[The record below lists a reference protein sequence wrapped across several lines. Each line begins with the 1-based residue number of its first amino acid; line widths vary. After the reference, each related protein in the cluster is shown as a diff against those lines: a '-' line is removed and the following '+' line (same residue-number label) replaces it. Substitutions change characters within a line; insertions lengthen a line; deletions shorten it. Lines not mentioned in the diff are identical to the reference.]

1 MPAYLYENIRK
12 IPANLTCGDLM
23 DMRRD
28 LIDAVNCYKNI
39 SLEDKQAIGGVIFAK
54 FEYKVLKATNSHLG
68 VMDANIKDITN
79 NLEQAKKEAD
89 KHLTNTTNNLWS
101 SSPQIPT
108 ITHNVNEFG
117 HTPKRNSVHKT
128 KHILTDA
135 AKKDIKSLANLSRMF
150 CDWAKNA
157 SLDRSP
163 TNFCLE
169 YYGVKM
175 EVSFAVNDATV
186 YLRFEG
192 LNTANKFFN
201 KFYAFRCNPSVKHK
215 SFSREFWHTYRR
227 RMTKTIAKAI
237 RAIDNNPNNWSY
249 MEVKRGDLD

>member
-1 MPAYLYENIRK
+1 MENYLFKNIRK
-12 IPANLTCGDLM
+12 IPTNLTCGDLI
-23 DMRRD
+23 DLRQY
-28 LIDAVNCYKNI
+28 LIDAVNCYDNI
-39 SLEDKQAIGGVIFAK
+39 SLQDKQAIGGQIFTK
-54 FEYKVLKATNSHLG
+54 FEYKIFKTINSYLET
-68 VMDANIKDITN
+68 MDSHSDDIANKTEN
-79 NLEQAKKEAD
+79 N
-89 KHLTNTTNNLWS
+89 KHLTDTTDNPWS
-101 SSPQIPT
+101 TSPQIPT

-157 SLDRSP
+157 SLNRSP

-175 EVSFAVNDATV
+175 EVSFAVNDAAV

-192 LNTANKFFN
+192 LNTIN
-201 KFYAFRCNPSVKHK
+201 KFYSFRCSPSVKHK
-215 SFSREFWHTYRR
+215 SFSREFWSTYRR
-227 RMTKTIAKAI
+227 RMTKTIAKVM
-237 RAIDNNPNNWSY
+237 RDIDNNPSNWYY
-249 MEVKRGDLD
+249 MEVKRGVLD

>member
-1 MPAYLYENIRK
+1 MTNYLYENIRD
-12 IPANLTCGDLM
+12 IPVNLTCGDLM
-23 DMRRD
+23 DMRND
-28 LIDAVNCYKNI
+28 LIEVVNCYRDILIEK
-39 SLEDKQAIGGVIFAK
+39 KQAIGGQIFAK
-54 FEYKVLKATNSHLG
+54 FEYKILGAINSYLG
-68 VMDANIKDITN
+68 TMDSHSDDIANN
-79 NLEQAKKEAD
+79 PESD
-89 KHLTNTTNNLWS
+89 KHLTDTTRNPWS
-101 SSPQIPT
+101 TSPQIPT

-186 YLRFEG
+186 YLRFTG
-192 LNTANKFFN
+192 LNSVN
-201 KFYAFRCNPSVKHK
+201 KFYNKFYSFHCSPSVKHK

>member
-1 MPAYLYENIRK
+1 MENYLFKNIRK
-12 IPANLTCGDLM
+12 IPTNLTCGDLI
-23 DMRRD
+23 DLRTY
-28 LIDAVNCYKNI
+28 LIDIVNCYRNI
-39 SLEDKQAIGGVIFAK
+39 SLEDKQAIGGIIFTK
-54 FEYKVLKATNSHLG
+54 FEYKIFKAINSYLET
-68 VMDANIKDITN
+68 MDSHSDDIANKTEN
-79 NLEQAKKEAD
+79 N
-89 KHLTNTTNNLWS
+89 KHLTDTTSNPWS

-157 SLDRSP
+157 SLNRSP

-169 YYGVKM
+169 YYDAKM
-175 EVSFAVNDATV
+175 EVSFAVNDAAV

-192 LNTANKFFN
+192 LNTIN
-201 KFYAFRCNPSVKHK
+201 KFYSFRCSPSVKHK
-215 SFSREFWHTYRR
+215 SFSREFWSTYRR
-227 RMTKTIAKAI
+227 RMTKTIAKVM
-237 RAIDNNPNNWSY
+237 RDIDNNPNNWSY

>member
-1 MPAYLYENIRK
+1 MENYLFKNIRK
-12 IPANLTCGDLM
+12 IPTNLTCGDLI
-23 DMRRD
+23 DLRQY
-28 LIDAVNCYKNI
+28 LIDTVNCYDNI
-39 SLEDKQAIGGVIFAK
+39 SLQDKQAIGGQIFTK
-54 FEYKVLKATNSHLG
+54 FEYKIFKAVDSYLETMDSHS
-68 VMDANIKDITN
+68 DDITN
-79 NLEQAKKEAD
+79 NLETD
-89 KHLTNTTNNLWS
+89 KHLTNTTSNPWS
-101 SSPQIPT
+101 TSPQIPT

-117 HTPKRNSVHKT
+117 HTPKRNSTPKLR
-128 KHILTDA
+128 HILTDA

-192 LNTANKFFN
+192 LNTVN
-201 KFYAFRCNPSVKHK
+201 KFYSFRCSPSVKHK
-215 SFSREFWHTYRR
+215 SFSREFWSTYRR

-249 MEVKRGDLD
+249 MEVKRGNLD

>member
-1 MPAYLYENIRK
+1 MENYLFKNIRK
-12 IPANLTCGDLM
+12 IPTNLTCGDLI
-23 DMRRD
+23 DLRTY
-28 LIDAVNCYKNI
+28 LIDIVNCYGNI
-39 SLEDKQAIGGVIFAK
+39 SLEDKQAIGGLIFTK
-54 FEYKVLKATNSHLG
+54 FEYKIFKAVNSYLET
-68 VMDANIKDITN
+68 MDSHSDDIANKTEN
-79 NLEQAKKEAD
+79 N
-89 KHLTNTTNNLWS
+89 KHLTDTTSNPWS
-101 SSPQIPT
+101 TSPQIPT

-157 SLDRSP
+157 SLNRSP

-175 EVSFAVNDATV
+175 EVSFAVNDAAV

-192 LNTANKFFN
+192 LNTVN
-201 KFYAFRCNPSVKHK
+201 KFYSFRCNPSVKNK
-215 SFSREFWHTYRR
+215 SFSREFWSTYRR
-227 RMTKTIAKAI
+227 RMTKTIAKVM
-237 RAIDNNPNNWSY
+237 RDIDNNPSNWYY

>member
-1 MPAYLYENIRK
+1 MENYLFKNIRK
-12 IPANLTCGDLM
+12 IPTNLTCGDLI
-23 DMRRD
+23 DLRQY
-28 LIDAVNCYKNI
+28 LIDTVNCYDNI
-39 SLEDKQAIGGVIFAK
+39 SLQDKQAIGGQIFTK
-54 FEYKVLKATNSHLG
+54 FEYKIFKAVNSYLETMGSHS
-68 VMDANIKDITN
+68 DDITN
-79 NLEQAKKEAD
+79 NLETD
-89 KHLTNTTNNLWS
+89 KHLTNTTSNPWS
-101 SSPQIPT
+101 TSPQIPT

-117 HTPKRNSVHKT
+117 HTPKRNSTPKLR
-128 KHILTDA
+128 HILTDA

-192 LNTANKFFN
+192 LNTVN
-201 KFYAFRCNPSVKHK
+201 KFYNKFYSFRCNPSVKHK

-249 MEVKRGDLD
+249 MEVKRGNLD

>member
-1 MPAYLYENIRK
+1 MENYLFKNIRK
-12 IPANLTCGDLM
+12 IPTNLTCGDLI
-23 DMRRD
+23 DLRQY
-28 LIDAVNCYKNI
+28 LIDAVNCYDNI
-39 SLEDKQAIGGVIFAK
+39 SLQDKQAIGGQIFTK
-54 FEYKVLKATNSHLG
+54 FEYKIFKAVNSYLETMGSHS
-68 VMDANIKDITN
+68 DDITN
-79 NLEQAKKEAD
+79 NLETD
-89 KHLTNTTNNLWS
+89 KHLTNTTSNPWS
-101 SSPQIPT
+101 TSPQIPT

-117 HTPKRNSVHKT
+117 HTPKRNSTPKLR
-128 KHILTDA
+128 HILTDA

-175 EVSFAVNDATV
+175 EVSFAVNDAAV

-192 LNTANKFFN
+192 LNTIN
-201 KFYAFRCNPSVKHK
+201 KFYSFRCSPSVKHK
-215 SFSREFWHTYRR
+215 SFSREFWSTYRR
-227 RMTKTIAKAI
+227 RMTKRIAKAI

>member
-1 MPAYLYENIRK
+1 MENYLFKNIRK
-12 IPANLTCGDLM
+12 IPTNLTCGDLI
-23 DMRRD
+23 DLRQY
-28 LIDAVNCYKNI
+28 LIDAVNCYDNI
-39 SLEDKQAIGGVIFAK
+39 SLQDKQAIGGQIFTK
-54 FEYKVLKATNSHLG
+54 FEYKIFKAVNSYLETMGSHS
-68 VMDANIKDITN
+68 DDITN
-79 NLEQAKKEAD
+79 NLETD
-89 KHLTNTTNNLWS
+89 KHLTNTTSNPWS
-101 SSPQIPT
+101 TSPQIPT

-117 HTPKRNSVHKT
+117 HTPKRNSTPKLR
-128 KHILTDA
+128 HILTDA

-192 LNTANKFFN
+192 LNTVN
-201 KFYAFRCNPSVKHK
+201 KFYNKFYSFRCNPSVKHK

>member
-1 MPAYLYENIRK
+1 MPNYLYENIRK

-23 DMRRD
+23 DMRNYLNDMVNCCRNISIEQKQVIGGAIFANFERKI
-28 LIDAVNCYKNI
+28 LRAVNSY
-39 SLEDKQAIGGVIFAK
+39 
-54 FEYKVLKATNSHLG
+54 LG
-68 VMDANIKDITN
+68 EIEARPDDIIN
-79 NLEQAKKEAD
+79 NPETD
-89 KHLTNTTNNLWS
+89 KHLTDTTNNPWS

-108 ITHNVNEFG
+108 IIHNVNEFG
-117 HTPKRNSVHKT
+117 HTPKRNSTPKLR
-128 KHILTDA
+128 HILTDE

-157 SLDRSP
+157 SLNRSP

-192 LNTANKFFN
+192 LNSVN
-201 KFYAFRCNPSVKHK
+201 KFYNKFYSFHCSPSVKHK

-237 RAIDNNPNNWSY
+237 RAIDNNPNNWYY
-249 MEVKRGDLD
+249 MEVKRGALD

>member
-1 MPAYLYENIRK
+1 MENYLFKNIRK
-12 IPANLTCGDLM
+12 IPTNLTCGDLI
-23 DMRRD
+23 D
-28 LIDAVNCYKNI
+28 LRQYLIEAVNCYDNI
-39 SLEDKQAIGGVIFAK
+39 SFQDKQTIGGQIFAK
-54 FEYKVLKATNSHLG
+54 FEYKIFKAVNSYLETMGSHS
-68 VMDANIKDITN
+68 DDITN
-79 NLEQAKKEAD
+79 NLETN
-89 KHLTNTTNNLWS
+89 KHLTDTTNNPWS
-101 SSPQIPT
+101 TSPQIPT
-108 ITHNVNEFG
+108 ITHNVHEFG
-117 HTPKRNSVHKT
+117 HTPKRNSTPKLR
-128 KHILTDA
+128 HILTDA

-157 SLDRSP
+157 SLNRSP

-169 YYGVKM
+169 YYDVKM

-192 LNTANKFFN
+192 LNTIN
-201 KFYAFRCNPSVKHK
+201 KFYSFRCSPSVKHK
-215 SFSREFWHTYRR
+215 SFSREFWSTYRR

>member
-1 MPAYLYENIRK
+1 MENYLFKNIRK
-12 IPANLTCGDLM
+12 IPTNLTCGDLI
-23 DMRRD
+23 DLRTY
-28 LIDAVNCYKNI
+28 LIDIVNCYGNI
-39 SLEDKQAIGGVIFAK
+39 SLEDKQAIGGLIFTK
-54 FEYKVLKATNSHLG
+54 FEYKIFKAINSYLET
-68 VMDANIKDITN
+68 MDSHSDDIANKTEN
-79 NLEQAKKEAD
+79 N
-89 KHLTNTTNNLWS
+89 KHLTDTTSNPWS
-101 SSPQIPT
+101 TSPQTPT

-117 HTPKRNSVHKT
+117 HTPKRNSTPKLR
-128 KHILTDA
+128 HILTDA

-157 SLDRSP
+157 SLNRAP

-186 YLRFEG
+186 YLRFTG
-192 LNTANKFFN
+192 LSSVN
-201 KFYAFRCNPSVKHK
+201 KFYNKFYSFHCSPSVKHK

>member
-1 MPAYLYENIRK
+1 MENYLFKNVRK
-12 IPANLTCGDLM
+12 IPTNLTCGDLI
-23 DMRRD
+23 DLRQY
-28 LIDAVNCYKNI
+28 LIDAVNCYDNI
-39 SLEDKQAIGGVIFAK
+39 SLQGKQAIGGQIFTK
-54 FEYKVLKATNSHLG
+54 FEYKIFKAVNSYLETMGSHS
-68 VMDANIKDITN
+68 DDITN
-79 NLEQAKKEAD
+79 NLETN
-89 KHLTNTTNNLWS
+89 KHLTDTTNNPWS

-117 HTPKRNSVHKT
+117 HTPKRNSTPKLR
-128 KHILTDA
+128 HILTDA

-157 SLDRSP
+157 SLNRSP

-192 LNTANKFFN
+192 LNTVN
-201 KFYAFRCNPSVKHK
+201 KFYSFRCSPSVKHK
-215 SFSREFWHTYRR
+215 SFSREFWSTYRR
-227 RMTKTIAKAI
+227 RMTKTIAKVM
-237 RAIDNNPNNWSY
+237 RDIDNNPNNWYY
-249 MEVKRGDLD
+249 MEVKRGALD

>member
-1 MPAYLYENIRK
+1 MPNYLYENIRK

-23 DMRRD
+23 DMRNYLNDMINCCRNISIEQKQVIGGAIFANFERKI
-28 LIDAVNCYKNI
+28 LRAVNSY
-39 SLEDKQAIGGVIFAK
+39 LETMD
-54 FEYKVLKATNSHLG
+54 SHS
-68 VMDANIKDITN
+68 DDIANKTEN
-79 NLEQAKKEAD
+79 N
-89 KHLTNTTNNLWS
+89 KHLTDTTNNLWS
-101 SSPQIPT
+101 TSPQIPT
-108 ITHNVNEFG
+108 IIHNVNEFG
-117 HTPKRNSVHKT
+117 HTPKRNSTPKLR
-128 KHILTDA
+128 HILTDE

-186 YLRFEG
+186 YLRFTG
-192 LNTANKFFN
+192 LNSVNKFHN
-201 KFYAFRCNPSVKHK
+201 KFYSFHCSPSVKHK

-237 RAIDNNPNNWSY
+237 RAIDNNPNNWYY
-249 MEVKRGDLD
+249 MEVKRGALD

>member
-1 MPAYLYENIRK
+1 MENYLFKNIRK
-12 IPANLTCGDLM
+12 IPTNLTCGDLI
-23 DMRRD
+23 DLRQY
-28 LIDAVNCYKNI
+28 LIDAVNCYDNI
-39 SLEDKQAIGGVIFAK
+39 SLQDKQAIGGQIFTK
-54 FEYKVLKATNSHLG
+54 FEYKIFKAVNSYLETMGSHS
-68 VMDANIKDITN
+68 DDITN
-79 NLEQAKKEAD
+79 NLETD
-89 KHLTNTTNNLWS
+89 KHLTNTTSNPWS
-101 SSPQIPT
+101 TSPQIPT

-117 HTPKRNSVHKT
+117 HTPKRNSTPKLR
-128 KHILTDA
+128 HILTDA

-157 SLDRSP
+157 SLNRSP

-192 LNTANKFFN
+192 LNTVN
-201 KFYAFRCNPSVKHK
+201 KFYNKFYSFRCNPSVKHK

>member
-1 MPAYLYENIRK
+1 MENYLFKNIRK
-12 IPANLTCGDLM
+12 IPTNLTCGDLI
-23 DMRRD
+23 DLRTY
-28 LIDAVNCYKNI
+28 LIDIVNCYGNI
-39 SLEDKQAIGGVIFAK
+39 SLEDKQAIGGIIFTK
-54 FEYKVLKATNSHLG
+54 FEYKIFKAINSYLET
-68 VMDANIKDITN
+68 MDSHSDDIANKTEN
-79 NLEQAKKEAD
+79 N
-89 KHLTNTTNNLWS
+89 KHLTDTTSNPWS

-157 SLDRSP
+157 SLNRSP

-169 YYGVKM
+169 YYDAKM

-192 LNTANKFFN
+192 LNTIN
-201 KFYAFRCNPSVKHK
+201 KFYSFRCSPSVKHK
-215 SFSREFWHTYRR
+215 SFSREFWSTYRR
-227 RMTKTIAKAI
+227 RMTKTIAKVM
-237 RAIDNNPNNWSY
+237 RDIDNNPNNWSY

>member
-1 MPAYLYENIRK
+1 MENYLFKNIRK
-12 IPANLTCGDLM
+12 IPTNLTCGDLI
-23 DMRRD
+23 DLRQY
-28 LIDAVNCYKNI
+28 LIDAVNCYDNI
-39 SLEDKQAIGGVIFAK
+39 SLQDKQAIGGQIFTK
-54 FEYKVLKATNSHLG
+54 FEYKIFKAVNSYLET
-68 VMDANIKDITN
+68 MDSHSDDITN
-79 NLEQAKKEAD
+79 NLESN
-89 KHLTNTTNNLWS
+89 KHLTDTTNNPWS
-101 SSPQIPT
+101 TSPQIPT

-117 HTPKRNSVHKT
+117 HTPKRNSTPKLR
-128 KHILTDA
+128 HILTDE

-192 LNTANKFFN
+192 LNTVN
-201 KFYAFRCNPSVKHK
+201 KFYSFRCSPSVKHK
-215 SFSREFWHTYRR
+215 SFSREFWSTYRR

>member
-1 MPAYLYENIRK
+1 MPVYLYENIRK

-23 DMRRD
+23 DMRNY
-28 LIDAVNCYKNI
+28 LNNIVNCYRDI
-39 SLEDKQAIGGVIFAK
+39 STEQKQVIGGAIFAD
-54 FEYKVLKATNSHLG
+54 FERRILRAINSYLG
-68 VMDANIKDITN
+68 EIEARPDDIIN
-79 NLEQAKKEAD
+79 NPKTD
-89 KHLTNTTNNLWS
+89 KHLTDTTNNPWS
-101 SSPQIPT
+101 TSPQIPT

-186 YLRFEG
+186 YLRFTG
-192 LNTANKFFN
+192 LNSVN
-201 KFYAFRCNPSVKHK
+201 KFYNKFYSFHCNPSVKHK
-215 SFSREFWHTYRR
+215 SFSCEFWHTYRR

-237 RAIDNNPNNWSY
+237 RAIDKNPNNWYY
-249 MEVKRGDLD
+249 MEVKRGALD

>member
-1 MPAYLYENIRK
+1 MENYLFKNIRK
-12 IPANLTCGDLM
+12 IPTNLTCGDLI
-23 DMRRD
+23 DLREY
-28 LIDAVNCYKNI
+28 LIDAVNCYDNI
-39 SLEDKQAIGGVIFAK
+39 SLQDKQAIGGQIFTK
-54 FEYKVLKATNSHLG
+54 FEYKIFKAVNSYLETMGSHS
-68 VMDANIKDITN
+68 DDITN
-79 NLEQAKKEAD
+79 NLETD
-89 KHLTNTTNNLWS
+89 KHLTNTTSNPWS

-117 HTPKRNSVHKT
+117 HTPKRNSTPKLR
-128 KHILTDA
+128 HILTDA

-192 LNTANKFFN
+192 LNTVN
-201 KFYAFRCNPSVKHK
+201 KFYSFRCNPSVKHK
-215 SFSREFWHTYRR
+215 SVSRGFWYIYRR

>member
-1 MPAYLYENIRK
+1 MENYLFKNIRK
-12 IPANLTCGDLM
+12 IPTNLTCGDLI
-23 DMRRD
+23 DLRTY
-28 LIDAVNCYKNI
+28 LIDIVNCYDNI
-39 SLEDKQAIGGVIFAK
+39 SLQDKQAIGGQIFTK
-54 FEYKVLKATNSHLG
+54 FEYKIFKAVNSYLETMGSHS
-68 VMDANIKDITN
+68 DDITN
-79 NLEQAKKEAD
+79 NLETD
-89 KHLTNTTNNLWS
+89 KHLTNTTSNPWS
-101 SSPQIPT
+101 TSPQIPT

-157 SLDRSP
+157 SLNRSP

-175 EVSFAVNDATV
+175 EVSFAVNDAAV

-192 LNTANKFFN
+192 LNTVN
-201 KFYAFRCNPSVKHK
+201 KFYSFRCSPSVKHK
-215 SFSREFWHTYRR
+215 SFSREFWSTYRR
-227 RMTKTIAKAI
+227 RMTKTIAKVM
-237 RAIDNNPNNWSY
+237 RDIDNNPNNWSY
-249 MEVKRGDLD
+249 MEVKKGALD

>member
-1 MPAYLYENIRK
+1 MENYLFKNIRK
-12 IPANLTCGDLM
+12 IPTNLTCGDLI
-23 DMRRD
+23 DLRTY
-28 LIDAVNCYKNI
+28 LIDIVNCYGNI
-39 SLEDKQAIGGVIFAK
+39 SLEDKQAIGGLIFTK
-54 FEYKVLKATNSHLG
+54 FEYKIFKAINSYLET
-68 VMDANIKDITN
+68 MDSHSDDIANKTEN
-79 NLEQAKKEAD
+79 N
-89 KHLTNTTNNLWS
+89 KHLTDTTSNPWS

-157 SLDRSP
+157 SLNRSP

-169 YYGVKM
+169 YYDAKM
-175 EVSFAVNDATV
+175 EVSFAVNDAAV

-192 LNTANKFFN
+192 LNTVN
-201 KFYAFRCNPSVKHK
+201 KFYSFRCNPSVKHK
-215 SFSREFWHTYRR
+215 SFSREFWSTYRR
-227 RMTKTIAKAI
+227 RMTKTIAKVM
-237 RAIDNNPNNWSY
+237 RDIDNNPSNWYY

>member
-1 MPAYLYENIRK
+1 MTNYLYENIRN

-28 LIDAVNCYKNI
+28 LNEVVSCYKNI
-39 SLEDKQAIGGVIFAK
+39 SLEDKQAIGGAIFAK
-54 FEYKVLKATNSHLG
+54 FEYKILKAINTHLG
-68 VMDANIKDITN
+68 TIDVRLKDI
-79 NLEQAKKEAD
+79 AD
-89 KHLTNTTNNLWS
+89 KHLTDTTDNLWS

-108 ITHNVNEFG
+108 ITHDVNEFG

-186 YLRFEG
+186 YLRFTG
-192 LNTANKFFN
+192 LNSVN
-201 KFYAFRCNPSVKHK
+201 KFYNKFYSFHCSPSVKHK

-237 RAIDNNPNNWSY
+237 RAIDNNPNNWYY
-249 MEVKRGDLD
+249 MEVKRGALD

>member
-1 MPAYLYENIRK
+1 MDSHSDDI
-12 IPANLTCGDLM
+12 ANKTE
-23 DMRRD
+23 
-28 LIDAVNCYKNI
+28 
-39 SLEDKQAIGGVIFAK
+39 S
-54 FEYKVLKATNSHLG
+54 
-68 VMDANIKDITN
+68 
-79 NLEQAKKEAD
+79 D
-89 KHLTNTTNNLWS
+89 KHLTDTTSNPWS

-157 SLDRSP
+157 SLNRSP

-192 LNTANKFFN
+192 LNTVN
-201 KFYAFRCNPSVKHK
+201 KFYSFRCNPSVKYK
-215 SFSREFWHTYRR
+215 SVSRGFWYIYRR

-237 RAIDNNPNNWSY
+237 RAIDNNPNNWYY

>member
-1 MPAYLYENIRK
+1 MENYLFKNIRK
-12 IPANLTCGDLM
+12 IPTNLTCGDLI
-23 DMRRD
+23 DLRTY
-28 LIDAVNCYKNI
+28 LIDIVNCYGNI
-39 SLEDKQAIGGVIFAK
+39 SLEDKQAIGGLIFTK
-54 FEYKVLKATNSHLG
+54 FEYKIFKAINSYLET
-68 VMDANIKDITN
+68 MDSHSDDIANKTEN
-79 NLEQAKKEAD
+79 N
-89 KHLTNTTNNLWS
+89 KHLTDTTSNPWS
-101 SSPQIPT
+101 TSPQIPT
-108 ITHNVNEFG
+108 ITHNINEFG
-117 HTPKRNSVHKT
+117 HTPKRNSTPKLR
-128 KHILTDA
+128 HILTDA

-201 KFYAFRCNPSVKHK
+201 EFYSFRCNPSVKHK
-215 SFSREFWHTYRR
+215 SFSREFWSTYRR

>member
-1 MPAYLYENIRK
+1 MENYLFKNIRK
-12 IPANLTCGDLM
+12 IPTNLTCGDLI
-23 DMRRD
+23 DLRTY
-28 LIDAVNCYKNI
+28 LIDIVNCYGNI
-39 SLEDKQAIGGVIFAK
+39 SLEDKQAIGGLIFTK
-54 FEYKVLKATNSHLG
+54 FEYKIFKAINSYLET
-68 VMDANIKDITN
+68 MDSHSDDIDNKTEN
-79 NLEQAKKEAD
+79 N
-89 KHLTNTTNNLWS
+89 KHLTDTTSNPWS

-157 SLDRSP
+157 SLNRSP

-192 LNTANKFFN
+192 LNTVN
-201 KFYAFRCNPSVKHK
+201 KFYSFRCNPSVKHK
-215 SFSREFWHTYRR
+215 SFSREFWSTYRR
-227 RMTKTIAKAI
+227 RMTKTIAKVM
-237 RAIDNNPNNWSY
+237 RDIDNNPSNWYY

>member
-1 MPAYLYENIRK
+1 MPNYLYENIRK

-23 DMRRD
+23 DMRNYLNDMVNCCRNISIEQKQVIGGAIFANFERKI
-28 LIDAVNCYKNI
+28 LRAVNSY
-39 SLEDKQAIGGVIFAK
+39 LETMD
-54 FEYKVLKATNSHLG
+54 SHS
-68 VMDANIKDITN
+68 DDIANKTEN
-79 NLEQAKKEAD
+79 N
-89 KHLTNTTNNLWS
+89 KHLTDTTNNLWS
-101 SSPQIPT
+101 TSPQIPT
-108 ITHNVNEFG
+108 IIHNVNEFG
-117 HTPKRNSVHKT
+117 HTPKRNSTPKLR
-128 KHILTDA
+128 HILTDE

-186 YLRFEG
+186 YLRFTG
-192 LNTANKFFN
+192 LNSVN
-201 KFYAFRCNPSVKHK
+201 KFYNKFYSFHCSPSVKHK

-237 RAIDNNPNNWSY
+237 RAIDNNPNNWYY
-249 MEVKRGDLD
+249 MEVKRGALD

>member
-1 MPAYLYENIRK
+1 MENYLFKNIRK
-12 IPANLTCGDLM
+12 IPTNLTCGDLI
-23 DMRRD
+23 DLRTY
-28 LIDAVNCYKNI
+28 LIDIVNCYGNI
-39 SLEDKQAIGGVIFAK
+39 SLEDKQASGGLIFTK
-54 FEYKVLKATNSHLG
+54 FEYKIFKAVNSYLET
-68 VMDANIKDITN
+68 MDSHSDDIANKTEN
-79 NLEQAKKEAD
+79 N
-89 KHLTNTTNNLWS
+89 KHLTDTTNNPWS
-101 SSPQIPT
+101 TSPQIPT
-108 ITHNVNEFG
+108 IIHNVNEFG
-117 HTPKRNSVHKT
+117 HTPKRNSTPKLR
-128 KHILTDA
+128 HILTDA

-150 CDWAKNA
+150 CNWAKNA

-175 EVSFAVNDATV
+175 EVSFAVNDAAV

-192 LNTANKFFN
+192 LNTIN
-201 KFYAFRCNPSVKHK
+201 KFYSFRCSPSVKHK

-249 MEVKRGDLD
+249 MEVKKGALD

>member
-1 MPAYLYENIRK
+1 MENYLFKNIRK
-12 IPANLTCGDLM
+12 IPTNLTCGDLI
-23 DMRRD
+23 DLRQY
-28 LIDAVNCYKNI
+28 LIDAVNCYDNI
-39 SLEDKQAIGGVIFAK
+39 SLQDKQAIGGQIFTK
-54 FEYKVLKATNSHLG
+54 FEYKIFKAVNSYLETMGSHS
-68 VMDANIKDITN
+68 DDITN
-79 NLEQAKKEAD
+79 NLETD
-89 KHLTNTTNNLWS
+89 KHLTNTTSNPWS
-101 SSPQIPT
+101 TSPQIPT

-117 HTPKRNSVHKT
+117 HTPKRNSTPKLR
-128 KHILTDA
+128 HILTEA

-157 SLDRSP
+157 SLNRSP

-192 LNTANKFFN
+192 LNTVD
-201 KFYAFRCNPSVKHK
+201 KFYSFRCSPSVKHK
-215 SFSREFWHTYRR
+215 SFSREFWSTYRR

-249 MEVKRGDLD
+249 MEVKRGNLD